1 MAQMTVDPS
10 DVERPDN
17 APLETS
23 KRNKALSMRLA
34 GMSFQEIGD
43 HFGMTRQSAWELIH
57 RALAMVPSR
66 QADELRLEENLRL
79 DIAQARIWSKV
90 LDGDLKAVD
99 AFLRI
104 SARRA
109 RMNGLDLAAD
119 VSVSVSVRQD
129 LDVALKQLE
138 EVIKGE
144 VVDRPAE

>member
-1 MAQMTVDPS
+1 MVNRTMAS
-10 DVERPDN
+10 
-17 APLETS
+17 AP
-23 KRNKALSMRLA
+23 N
-34 GMSFQEIGD
+34 
-43 HFGMTRQSAWELIH
+43 RQ
-57 RALAMVPSR
+57 V
-66 QADELRLEENLRL
+66 DELRRVENARL

-109 RMNGLDLAAD
+109 RMNGLDLATD
-119 VSVSVSVRQD
+119 VLSVSVSVRQD

-144 VVDRPAE
+144 VIDRPAE